1 MPRIIEAGLVDTGG
15 RYALLAGRFNDFI
28 TSRLVDGALD
38 TLRRHGVDIEQRAT
52 VIWAPGSYELPLVA
66 QRLAASG
73 DYDAIIALAC
83 VIRGG
88 TPHFDY
94 VAGEVAK
101 GLAQVGLQTGVP
113 VLFGVLTTDSIDQAV
128 ERAGTKMGNKGAEAA
143 MAALEMVG
151 LMQQLGSRSGV
162 AHKGGE

>member
-1 MPRIIEAGLVDTGG
+1 MPRIIEANLVDTGG
-15 RYALLAGRFNDFI
+15 RFVLLAARFNDFI

-38 TLRRHGVDIEQRAT
+38 TLRRHGVDIEERAT
-52 VIWAPGSYELPLVA
+52 VVWAPGSYELPLVA

-73 DYDAIIALAC
+73 QYDAVIALAC

-101 GLAQVGLQTGVP
+101 GLAQVGLSTGVP
-113 VLFGVLTTDSIDQAV
+113 VVFGVLTTDSIAQAV
-128 ERAGTKMGNKGAEAA
+128 ERAGTKMGNKGSEAA
-143 MAALEMVG
+143 MAAIEMVG
-151 LMQQLGSRSGV
+151 LMQQLSPAKR
-162 AHKGGE
+162 GGE